1 MSINT
6 ANFQE
11 ATYKGVS
18 LGRVITQTAP
28 FLKKIK
34 VHEFPNSD
42 FAHVEE
48 LGLKALAITITGEV
62 YVPRND
68 NAINELIKI
77 TTQEGAGDLVI
88 GRNKYTKMVCEGITP
103 DVNLISEVG
112 KWSYSLTFYQ
122 TAPTITSTNNDINKG
137 FVGRL
142 KDRVFTQN
150 VEALINKKEELTKKY
165 PTIAKNITAT
175 KDALAL
181 MPKINNQMLSI
192 AKKVQGS
199 ATLFSDFVSTL
210 NVFNV
215 NAGILANSSSA
226 LADSLNSS
234 LFSLETAFDGALE
247 LFGVARQ
254 MTAFEVN
261 NEEYYIDSTTKEI
274 IDTNRNII
282 NDNVKTTSLALCY
295 FASVNIDYQ
304 SVNDLQENREFLET
318 TFQSLNIERLDDD
331 LYQTLIELRTV
342 ANKTLDLI
350 TLQLPKIQTYNITQ
364 RPLAKFVYGLYG
376 NIDNLD
382 LIDNIN
388 NAKDVSSLSG
398 GVLALV

>member
-6 ANFQE
+6 GNFQE

-28 FLKKIK
+28 LLKKIK
-34 VHEFPNSD
+34 VHEFPNRD
-42 FAHVEE
+42 RAYVEE
-48 LGLKALAITITGEV
+48 LGLKGLSISITGEV

-77 TTQEGAGDLVI
+77 TTQEGVGDLVI
-88 GRNKYTKMVCEGITP
+88 GRQKYTKMICEGITP

-112 KWSYSLTFYQ
+112 KWNYSLTFYQ
-122 TAPTITSTNNDINKG
+122 TEPTITSTNNDVNKG
-137 FVGRL
+137 FIRRL

-150 VEALINKKEELTKKY
+150 VQALINKKAELTKKY
-165 PTIAKNITAT
+165 PNIAKNITAT
-175 KDALAL
+175 KDA
-181 MPKINNQMLSI
+181 MFIIPNIGNEMLRR
-192 AKKVQGS
+192 AKTVQGS
-199 ATLFSDFVSTL
+199 ATGFSDFTSTL

-215 NAGILANSSSA
+215 NAGILAGSPSI

-247 LFGVARQ
+247 LFGVSRE
-254 MTAFEVN
+254 MTAFQVSN
-261 NEEYYIDSTTKEI
+261 DAYYIDSTTKEI

-304 SVNDLQENREFLET
+304 SVNNLQENREFLEQ
-318 TFQSLNIERLDDD
+318 TFQSLDAERLDED

-350 TLQLPKIQTYNITQ
+350 TLQLPKIQSYNITQ

-376 NIDNLD
+376 NLDNID

-388 NAKDVSSLSG
+388 NTKDVSSLSG